1 MIVRYGKT
9 AHGLSKDFG
18 VSLSEAEDVLAK
30 WYKDRPEVQEW
41 QRQTILTAKQT
52 GYTRTLMG
60 RYRPL
65 PDINSRNKWKEGHMC
80 RAAINT
86 PIQGGAADIVMM
98 AMLKV
103 KRLGY
108 KMLLQ
113 IHNGWNVVN
122 E

>member
-1 MIVRYGKT
+1 MRRRYGKT

-18 VSLSEAEDVLAK
+18 VSLEEAKDILAK
-30 WYKDRPEVQEW
+30 WYKDRPEVEQW
-41 QRQTILTAKQT
+41 QKQTILTAKQT

-65 PDINSRNKWKEGHMC
+65 PDINSRNKW

-98 AMLKV
+98 AMLKIE
-103 KRLGY
+103 KDERLKKLGY
-108 KMLLQ
+108 RMLLQ
-113 IHNGWNVVN
+113 IHDGEN
-122 E
+122 ERGQ